1 MCIPDNIVIITMGER
16 QRYDK
21 GKVSESAA
29 LLVFVHSSFSKE
41 ASTALETFNCEKDC
55 PIFLITRSPP
65 MIGEFRR

>member
-1 MCIPDNIVIITMGER
+1 MGEG
-16 QRYDK
+16 QLYDK
-21 GKVSESAA
+21 GKVSESIA
-29 LLVFVHSSFSKE
+29 LLVSVHSSFSKE